1 MDDLSRQPVADQ
13 LTQRELE
20 ILGLIVEGLSNAEI
34 AQKLFLSSATVKVH
48 TRHIYGKLG
57 VNSRTQA
64 VAATRVSGLLD
75 GTSAT
80 VELSTPLHNLPHQP
94 TPFIGRTTELAA
106 IARRLEDPAC
116 RLLTVVGPGGIGKTR
131 LALQAAKQQFAAFAQ
146 GVYFVSLAPLNAPEA
161 VVSTIAEAI
170 RFSFYPGGE
179 PRQQL
184 LDFLRA
190 RQLLLVLDNFE
201 HLLTAASLVVDILE
215 AAPRVRILVTSRER
229 LNIQAETV
237 FSLGG
242 MAYPPQEFAAE
253 AAEYGAVKLFLQS
266 AAQVQPD
273 FPLTIGNLE
282 GIANICRQVQGMPLG
297 ILLAAAWV
305 GVLSVQEIGQEIQ
318 KSLNFL
324 KTEQRD
330 LPERQRSLQAAFDHS
345 WRLLAEEERTAFKR
359 LSVFRGGFTRE
370 AAQQVADAS
379 LKSLMNL
386 VNKSLLRRDAT
397 TGRYEIHELLR
408 QFGEAQ
414 LNRSPQEREHAHQLH
429 CEFYVDYMQQQW
441 KAMKSL
447 KQGAVF
453 DEIGVDFNNVLAAW
467 NDAVGKHRTDLLRGM
482 ALPLWDYCDYR
493 APHAEAAALFGQA
506 AQVLQAAPLMRE
518 TEIALGLMLAL
529 QGWLTDYLPASLTQG
544 KALIE
549 KSLVILRKYDCPEE
563 MVVALYALAVN
574 TGYSLRQFSE
584 SKQAASEGLRIAQEN
599 HIQWAIGR
607 CFFMLGY
614 CLWAEGDLVQARQS
628 GIEGLSASQAISDLH
643 IMAANA
649 AFVLGPVAMDL
660 KDYAEAERQLEQGLR
675 WYKEIETSWHSALSY
690 FYLGQV
696 ALLTQDYR
704 KAEYCLQQTALLLQK
719 TGRVRERLHYEALCA
734 VSKLF
739 TAQGRPEDAVALLA
753 LIRHQMHNQ
762 NLANPAGH
770 QFIRDLA
777 AASLT
782 ELQAA
787 LPEEVYAAAV
797 ERGKSLDFDSV
808 VDEFLAE

>member
-1 MDDLSRQPVADQ
+1 MGNLNRHLPGDQ

-34 AQKLFLSSATVKVH
+34 AQKLFLSLATVKVH
-48 TRHIYGKLG
+48 TRNIYGKLG

-80 VELSTPLHNLPHQP
+80 VEPSAPQHNFPYQP
-94 TPFIGRTTELAA
+94 TSFIGRTTELMV
-106 IARRLEDPAC
+106 IARRLEDPTC

-131 LALQAAKQQFAAFAQ
+131 LALQAAKQQFAAFAH

-161 VVSTIAEAI
+161 IVSTVAEAI
-170 RFSFYPGGE
+170 RFSFYSGGE

-190 RQLLLVLDNFE
+190 KQMLLLLDNFE
-201 HLLTAASLVVDILE
+201 HLLSGVSLVVEILE
-215 AAPRVRILVTSRER
+215 AAPRMKVLATSRER

-242 MAYPPQEFAAE
+242 MAYPPQKFAAD

-273 FPLTIGNLE
+273 FPLTIDNLE

-324 KTEQRD
+324 QTEQRD

-345 WRLLAEEERTAFKR
+345 WRLLAEEERGAFRR
-359 LSVFRGGFTRE
+359 LTVFRGGFTRE

-408 QFGEAQ
+408 QFGEEQ
-414 LNRSPQEREHAHQLH
+414 LNRSPQEREHTRQLH
-429 CEFYVDYMQQQW
+429 SEYYADYMQRQW

-447 KQGAVF
+447 RQAAVF
-453 DEIGVDFNNVLAAW
+453 DEIGVEFNNVLTAW
-467 NDAVGKHRTDLLRGM
+467 NDAVGKCKTDLIRAI
-482 ALPLWDYCDYR
+482 ALSLWDYCDYR
-493 APHAEAAALFGQA
+493 APHAEAAALFEQA
-506 AQVLQAAPLMRE
+506 AQVLQAAPAGSE

-529 QGWLTDYLPASLTQG
+529 QGWLVDYTPASLTPG
-544 KALIE
+544 KALVE
-549 KSLVILRKYDCPEE
+549 KSLVILRKYHCPVET
-563 MVVALYALAVN
+563 VVALYTLAVR
-574 TGYSLRQFSE
+574 TGYSLRQFAE
-584 SKQAASEGLRIAQEN
+584 GKLAASEGLRIAQEN

-628 GIEGLSASQAISDLH
+628 GIEGLRASQAISDLH
-643 IMAANA
+643 VMAANA
-649 AFVLGPVAMDL
+649 AFVLGPVAKDL
-660 KDYAEAERQLEQGLR
+660 QDYAEAERQLEQGLR
-675 WYKEIETSWHSALSY
+675 WYKEIETSWHGALSY

-696 ALLTQDYR
+696 ALLTQDHE
-704 KAEYCLQQTALLLQK
+704 KAKHCLQQTVLLLQK
-719 TGRVRERLHYEALCA
+719 TGRARERLHYEALYA

-739 TAQGRPEDAVALLA
+739 SAQGRQEDAAALLA
-753 LIRHQMHNQ
+753 LIRHQMHDQ
-762 NLANPAGH
+762 NLANPTDH

-777 AASLT
+777 AVSLT
-782 ELQAA
+782 ELQTA
-787 LPEEVYAAAV
+787 LPGEIYAAAV
-797 ERGKSLDFDSV
+797 ERGKSLDFDTV